1 MPETLRIIG
10 IRAEGRHGAR
20 AGERDQPQPFVVDLE
35 LVVQARDDDL
45 STTADYRDVIAS
57 VRTLVETES
66 HALIETLAERVAAL
80 VAGRAE
86 VRSCRALVHKRAA
99 AERLEVG
106 DLSAEARAE

>member
-1 MPETLRIIG
+1 MPQTLRIMG

-35 LVVQARDDDL
+35 LVVEPRDDDL

-57 VRTLVETES
+57 VRSLVKTES

-80 VAGRAE
+80 VAGRTE
-86 VRSCRALVHKRAA
+86 VRSCRALVHKPAA
-99 AERLEVG
+99 AERLEVA

>member
-1 MPETLRIIG
+1 MPQTLRITG
-10 IRAEGRHGAR
+10 IRAEGKHGAR

-35 LVVQARDDDL
+35 LVVDPRDDDL

-66 HALIETLAERVAAL
+66 HALIETLAQRVAAL
-80 VAGRAE
+80 VAGLAG
-86 VRSCRALVHKRAA
+86 VRSCRAQVHKPAA
-99 AERLEVG
+99 AERLEVL

>member
-1 MPETLRIIG
+1 MPQTLRIMG

-35 LVVQARDDDL
+35 LVVEPRDDDL

-57 VRTLVETES
+57 VRSLVETES

-80 VAGRAE
+80 VAGRTE
-86 VRSCRALVHKRAA
+86 VRSCRALVHKPAA